1 MLTID
6 RDLLCQRLSYMHLPT
21 TYSDAWKEA
30 PLSSFSLTIIVALC
44 NITLGMDRG
53 NYKSTT
59 EY

>member
-30 PLSSFSLTIIVALC
+30 PLSSFSLTIIVALVW
-44 NITLGMDRG
+44 IVVTISLRQSIDVF
-53 NYKSTT
+53 
-59 EY
+59 